1 MTLDTYTRI
10 DRLHISRIYYNGSH
24 DNTNHIHI
32 VATWQSRGATFAAVL
47 CPWLKKA
54 FRAGIADTG
63 ADATK
68 QVLEAAFN
76 EAGMSLSNDCI
87 LDANGFQTDIRFTP
101 VNYTGATLVYSFEK
115 TYLLTTW
122 QTNHD
127 ATAQMIDIDTGK
139 SVTAS
144 VDRPNKY
151 HSLSIPAARKA
162 FKMIEPTFTFID
174 ARLKKARR
182 ENVKF
187 IG

>member
-1 MTLDTYTRI
+1 MTLDIYTRI
-10 DRLHISRIYYNGSH
+10 DRLHVSRIYYNGSH
-24 DNTNHIHI
+24 DNMNHVHI

-68 QVLEAAFN
+68 QALEAVFN
-76 EAGMSLSNDCI
+76 EAGMLLSNDCI
-87 LDANGFQTDIRFTP
+87 LDANGFTTDIQFTP
-101 VNYTGATLVYSFEK
+101 VNYAGATLVHSFEK
-115 TYLLTTW
+115 TYMLLSW
-122 QTNHD
+122 QTNRD
-127 ATAQMIDIDTGK
+127 AIAQMIDIDTGK

-162 FKMIEPTFTFID
+162 FQMIEPTFANIND
-174 ARLKKARR
+174 RLKKARR
-182 ENVKF
+182 GNVKF